1 MKRDKRLKFR
11 KTLAMLTAISLIIG
25 NILPVKEVVALTKG
39 TLDNLGGLNHYNS
52 IVFGNHTATKAD
64 TEGAIA
70 VQGDFIVN
78 EAFSVPASATGADNL
93 MGATYI
99 ENGSPSVL
107 IGKNYIS
114 NNSNLDVL
122 ADTIVVSNKETKE
135 KLSKIPSHTNLGQYV
150 NCEIKPIDEI
160 ENTFAEMRQTVDN
173 ATNQASMYNTES
185 IDSKTL
191 ADLYIPGDKLE
202 VGHPGEK
209 NGQWGFGR
217 DKNNQNV
224 FISSGLT
231 GGKDNII
238 IKDVK
243 IPEVND
249 NEFVVIYSDAKDIEF
264 TSAGIEY
271 LGQAEEAGDLNY
283 GVVDTSKPQNKTL
296 YKLASKVIWMFPNA
310 TNVYI
315 GGKGIVG
322 SIIAPNAYV
331 DTKGGSV
338 NGQLVAGGLNQFGG
352 FECHNF
358 FFNWGDFFSL
368 AKGEVKLNK
377 IGENNEPLEGA
388 EFGLF
393 RKSDDALIQ
402 TVISDKEG
410 NVKFTD
416 IEAGIY
422 YVKEIKAPKGYE
434 LSNEFYDV
442 VIESGKA
449 NKIDLKEV
457 VNKIIKGNALLY
469 KVDDQ
474 NNPLQGAVFGV
485 YKEDG
490 TKISEVI
497 SDKDGKV
504 EVLDLYPGRYY
515 LQEIS
520 APDGYELDS
529 NSKYEF
535 EIVLGSKD
543 TVLIQEDPVVNTFKG
558 GQAKLLKLHDG
569 NDALEMA
576 EFGVYR
582 EESNELV
589 KVITSD
595 KDGIIEIKGLAAG
608 KYYFKEMKAPE
619 GYEID
624 ENKYPFEIKI
634 GEMTVVDAGESINV
648 FIGGSV
654 KLKKVDTL
662 GNSLEGAIFELYK
675 DNNGSWDKQEGTYTS
690 DKDGIVKVKGLK
702 VGKYYLKEV
711 KSPDGYLL
719 SDKQYPFEI
728 TRGSNVTIDLGNVEN
743 IFVNGYVKLEK
754 VDEENKPLSG
764 AIFGLY
770 GTSDSLIKEVESDE
784 NGIVKV
790 TDLEPG
796 DYYLKEIK
804 SPDGYKLDE
813 TKYNFTI
820 ISGKN
825 ETVYAGKHVNIFNG
839 GSAELLKV
847 DEKNNALEGAE
858 FTLYKKV
865 NGEWKKQDGIYTSN
879 KYGVVKVNGLGFGD
893 YYLQETKA
901 PTGYEL
907 SNKKYEFKIEIGN
920 TTTINVGKAVNTLS
934 KGSVKLKK

>member
-1 MKRDKRLKFR
+1 M
-11 KTLAMLTAISLIIG
+11 
-25 NILPVKEVVALTKG
+25 
-39 TLDNLGGLNHYNS
+39 
-52 IVFGNHTATKAD
+52 
-64 TEGAIA
+64 
-70 VQGDFIVN
+70 
-78 EAFSVPASATGADNL
+78 
-93 MGATYI
+93 
-99 ENGSPSVL
+99 
-107 IGKNYIS
+107 
-114 NNSNLDVL
+114 
-122 ADTIVVSNKETKE
+122 
-135 KLSKIPSHTNLGQYV
+135 
-150 NCEIKPIDEI
+150 
-160 ENTFAEMRQTVDN
+160 
-173 ATNQASMYNTES
+173 
-185 IDSKTL
+185 
-191 ADLYIPGDKLE
+191 
-202 VGHPGEK
+202 
-209 NGQWGFGR
+209 
-217 DKNNQNV
+217 
-224 FISSGLT
+224 
-231 GGKDNII
+231 
-238 IKDVK
+238 
-243 IPEVND
+243 
-249 NEFVVIYSDAKDIEF
+249 
-264 TSAGIEY
+264 EY
-271 LGQAEEAGDLNY
+271 LGHEIESGDSPN
-283 GVVDTSKPQNKTL
+283 GIVNTSKPQNKTL

-310 TNVYI
+310 EKVYI

-338 NGQLVAGGLNQFGG
+338 NGQLVAGELNQFGG

-377 IGENNEPLEGA
+377 IGENNDPLEGA

-393 RKSDDALIQ
+393 SKSYDTLIQ

-416 IEAGIY
+416 IELGDY

-434 LSNEFYDV
+434 LSNEVYDV

-520 APDGYELDS
+520 APEGYELDN
-529 NSKYEF
+529 NSRYEF

-543 TVLIQEDPVVNTFKG
+543 TVLIQEDPVVNTFNG

-569 NDALEMA
+569 NKALEGA

-589 KVITSD
+589 KVIISD

-634 GEMTVVDAGESINV
+634 GEMAVVDAGESINV
-648 FIGGSV
+648 FNGGSV

-662 GNSLEGAIFELYK
+662 GNVLEGAIFELYK
-675 DNNGSWDKQEGTYTS
+675 DNNGSWDKQQGTYIS
-690 DKDGIVKVKGLK
+690 DKDGIVEVKGLK

-728 TRGSNVTIDLGNVEN
+728 IRGNNITIDLGNVEN
-743 IFVNGYVKLEK
+743 IFVNGSVKLEK
-754 VDEENKPLSG
+754 VDEENKPLNG
-764 AIFGLY
+764 ALFGLY
-770 GTSDSLIKEVESDE
+770 NASDSLIKEVESDE

-790 TDLEPG
+790 TDLAPG

-804 SPDGYKLDE
+804 SPEGYKLDE

-820 ISGKN
+820 ISGEN
-825 ETVYAGKHVNIFNG
+825 ETVYAGKHVNVFNG

-847 DEKNNALEGAE
+847 DEKNNVLEGAE

-865 NGEWKKQDGIYTSN
+865 NGDWEKQEGIYTSN
-879 KYGVVKVNGLGFGD
+879 KEGLVKVNGLGFGE

-901 PTGYEL
+901 PNGYEV

-920 TTTINVGKAVNTLS
+920 TETVNIGKAVNTLS
-934 KGSVKLKK
+934 KGSVKLKKIDSDSKEALEGAIFKLVNLDTNEVINDSLVTNSDTYKGR